1 MYKREDSY
9 KRKST
14 YDTSKRGKNDF
25 KPAPQWLHFV
35 RVDLEGSPALEADAN

>member
-25 KPAPQWLHFV
+25 QTSSNNGYTL
-35 RVDLEGSPALEADAN
+35 LE